1 MSALT
6 LLVCLAA
13 GPLAEAQGHLEHG
26 RYEEAIDAFRAADG
40 ADPVAAALG
49 ISRAQMETGRYAEAG
64 QVLDEAVKKSPE
76 RPELLA
82 RRGEVR
88 LLTGDYEGALG
99 DAEAALKL
107 DAEHPAAHW
116 VKAEALTEIGRIA
129 EAADE
134 CRWFVRFYNRRQ
146 PKEAEA
152 LVYVAKGAVRYARWK
167 RVSSV
172 FGFVVNELCPDLAK
186 AAPDDWRAD
195 AISGGLLLEK
205 YNEGQGIPD
214 LKKALAKNPHA
225 AEVHA
230 ALAAAAVENGDL
242 ERAGKEL
249 AAALADNP
257 ACVPAFGLKAD
268 VAVMEGDLAA
278 AGAAVGAALA
288 VNPRDQESLGRQAAL
303 AVLRNEVD
311 AKTVAAALAAVEAG
325 EPAKIGAASE
335 FGRLVAELLRRNP
348 KPGAFLY
355 RFGATLEHRRLYAEA
370 ERAYEAAMKVM
381 PELSEPQV
389 ALALLSMRA
398 GDLKR
403 AKAILDAAFKA
414 DPFHVRVNN
423 MRKVVGLLEGY
434 ETVETP
440 HFVVR
445 FDPATDRVLAELA
458 AECLE
463 NAYPELTGEFG
474 YEPPGKTVVELFH
487 AGKGQSG
494 HEWFSA
500 RMVGLPW
507 LQTVGAST
515 GLMLALASPTSGPAY
530 NWVRVVRHEFTHVV
544 TLQQTEFRIPTWYTE
559 ALAVRSEGCARP
571 EEWDE
576 LLRKRVPKGE
586 LRSLDEL
593 DPPFSRPKSS
603 DDRQFAYC
611 QSLLYAQYM
620 DDRFGKETH
629 RKLLDAY
636 TRGLTSEKA
645 IPEATG
651 VALDEFEK
659 GYRERLAEIAKG
671 LGPAADEDEP
681 TPELRAVLKE
691 AIGAIRRK
699 EFDTAAETLE
709 KAFDRDQPQ
718 PDVLELLGKA
728 KLLGGDAKGAAEL
741 FALGR
746 ETFPHDRRWPKLQAA
761 ALLKVGDSP
770 ELKPLLEEI
779 ANTDADDALAAKK
792 LAEVASKDG
801 DAAAAKRWALRTL
814 YVTPNDA
821 AVHLILAE
829 ACEKLGE
836 TARAATARRHA
847 ELVKELDAKDT
858 NAADV
863 DGGDE

>member
-1 MSALT
+1 MT
-6 LLVCLAA
+6 LLFCVAA

-26 RYEEAIDAFRAADG
+26 RYEEAIDAFRAAEKD
-40 ADPVAAALG
+40 DPVAAAQG
-49 ISRAQMETGRYAEAG
+49 TSRAQVETGRYAGA
-64 QVLDEAVKKSPE
+64 QKVLDEAIKASPD
-76 RPELLA
+76 RPELLS

-88 LLTGDYEGALG
+88 LLTGDYEGALA
-99 DAEAALKL
+99 DAEAALEL
-107 DAEHPAAHW
+107 DAEHPAGHW
-116 VKAEALTEIGRIA
+116 VRAEGLTETGRIA
-129 EAADE
+129 EATDE
-134 CRWFVRFYNRRQ
+134 CRWFVRFYNRKQ
-146 PKEAEA
+146 PTEGEA
-152 LVYVAKGAVRYARWK
+152 LVYVAKGSVRYARWK
-167 RVSSV
+167 RVSAV

-186 AAPDDWRAD
+186 ADPEDWRAD
-195 AISGGLLLEK
+195 AISGELLLEK
-205 YNEGQGIPD
+205 YNEGQGVPD
-214 LKKALAKNPHA
+214 LKRALAKNPHA

-230 ALAAAAVENGDL
+230 ALAAAAVEDGDL
-242 ERAGKEL
+242 EKAGTEI

-257 ACVPAFGLKAD
+257 ACMPAFGLKAD
-268 VAVMEGDLAA
+268 AAVMEGDLAA
-278 AGAAVGAALA
+278 AGDAVEAALA
-288 VNPRDQESLGRQAAL
+288 VNPRDQEALGRRAAL

-311 AKTVAAALAAVEAG
+311 AKLVIAALAAVEAG
-325 EPAKIGAASE
+325 DAAKIDAASE
-335 FGRLVAELLRRNP
+335 FGRLVADLLRRNP

-403 AKAILDAAFKA
+403 AKSILDAAFKA
-414 DPFHVRVNN
+414 DPFHVRLDN
-423 MRKVVGLLEGY
+423 MRKVVGLLQGY

-445 FDPATDRVLAELA
+445 FDPATDRVLAELT
-458 AECLE
+458 AEYLE

-530 NWVRVVRHEFTHVV
+530 NWARVVRHEFTHVI

-559 ALAVRSEGCARP
+559 ALAVRSEGYTRP

-576 LLRKRVPKGE
+576 LLRERVPKGE

-611 QSLLYAQYM
+611 QSLLYAQYI

-629 RKLLDAY
+629 RKLLDAHA
-636 TRGLTSEKA
+636 RGRMSDSA

-651 VALDEFEK
+651 VAIDEFEK
-659 GYRERLAEIAKG
+659 GYRERLDEIAKN
-671 LGPAADEDEP
+671 LGPETDEEEP
-681 TPELRAVLKE
+681 TPEERVVLKE
-691 AIGAIRRK
+691 AVASIRRK
-699 EFDTAAETLE
+699 EFDAAAERLE
-709 KAFDRDQPQ
+709 KAFDRERPQ
-718 PDVLELLGKA
+718 PEVLELFGKA
-728 KLLGGDAKGAAEL
+728 KLLGGDAKAAAEL

-746 ETFPHDRRWPKLQAA
+746 EKFPHDRRWPKLQAA
-761 ALLKVGDSP
+761 ALLKAGDSP
-770 ELKPLLEEI
+770 ELELLLEEI
-779 ANTDADDALAAKK
+779 AKTDADDSLAAKK
-792 LAEVASKDG
+792 LAETAAKAG
-801 DAAAAKRWALRTL
+801 DAAAAKRWAMRTL

-829 ACEKLGE
+829 ACDTLGE

-847 ELVKELDAKDT
+847 ELVKKLDAKDAD
-858 NAADV
+858 AADV
-863 DGGDE
+863 DGGSE